1 MGQLPE
7 VYFGVKSDKTEFNI
21 DDVTLDFSYGD
32 GSVSDVGGYVGGDNG
47 EDCPIV
53 CIAVYFFNAKY
64 QDAVTIFGDARF
76 GDYKEIRQIVTIFN
90 MNRYD
95 PQINDGCIGCGLC
108 VDLCEMKTINLDSLK
123 AKINPRYCCG
133 CLMCV
138 ENCPTNSIE
147 ILEVKNG

>member
-1 MGQLPE
+1 MDSIELAKAILELSP
-7 VYFGVKSDKTEFNI
+7 K
-21 DDVTLDFSYGD
+21 DF
-32 GSVSDVGGYVGGDNG
+32 
-47 EDCPIV
+47 IL
-53 CIAVYFFNAKY
+53 IAKVL
-64 QDAVTIFGDARF
+64 F

-90 MNRYD
+90 MNHYD

-108 VDLCEMKTINLDSLK
+108 VDLCEMKAINLDSLK

-138 ENCPTNSIE
+138 ESCPTKSIE

>member
-1 MGQLPE
+1 MDSIELAKAILELSP
-7 VYFGVKSDKTEFNI
+7 K
-21 DDVTLDFSYGD
+21 DFILITK
-32 GSVSDVGGYVGGDNG
+32 VL
-47 EDCPIV
+47 
-53 CIAVYFFNAKY
+53 
-64 QDAVTIFGDARF
+64 F

-90 MNRYD
+90 MNHYD

-108 VDLCEMKTINLDSLK
+108 VDLCEVKSISLDSLK

-138 ENCPTNSIE
+138 EGCPTKSIE